1 MSLSTY
7 RMISGKIV
15 VFCIIISLYEYSI
28 KIYSFLVFALLKRIR
43 LSDFVFSRANW
54 FKAHLLIIRI
64 CVPFFQPLYTS
75 RHRSG
80 KESFFLDSQTIL
92 QHTGCGEGVLR
103 WAKMVYDAVARYH
116 GYGQLGKKLMENV
129 HKSANR
135 GF

>member
-1 MSLSTY
+1 
-7 RMISGKIV
+7 MISGKIV

-43 LSDFVFSRANW
+43 LSDFAFSRANW

-64 CVPFFQPLYTS
+64 CVPFFSASLHHQTS
-75 RHRSG
+75 FWERI
-80 KESFFLDSQTIL
+80 FLDSQNIL

-116 GYGQLGKKLMENV
+116 GYSQLGKKLMENV